1 MGTLQTINRWQ
12 NRVLMDLP
20 RCYLICANARCG
32 STLLSRALS
41 DTGIAGHP
49 DEYFVTG
56 PPEAFAPGA
65 TFWEE
70 GLLARQHGVA
80 NRDEF
85 IELVYRVG
93 STPNG
98 VFGAKWMWNYVG
110 WALENFRELTR
121 FSNASIEAVFHEMFP
136 GLRVVHV
143 VRRDRLRQAI
153 SWLRAAEENVW
164 VVSDEETA
172 RPIREPVYQYDVIVG
187 MMGLIVEGEKS
198 WLDLYERLGVIPL
211 TVEYEELTS
220 PDGYEPTVRQVLRH
234 LGLDDTIELPRPRTK
249 RQANN
254 VNDDW
259 VATFHRDHRSS

>member
-1 MGTLQTINRWQ
+1 MRTRAAGPHFFHTLF
-12 NRVLMDLP
+12 
-20 RCYLICANARCG
+20 
-32 STLLSRALS
+32 S

-49 DEYFVTG
+49 EEYFVTG

-93 STPNG
+93 TTPNG
-98 VFGAKWMWNYVG
+98 VFGAKWMWNYVA
-110 WALENFRELTR
+110 WALESFRELPR
-121 FSNASIEAVFHEMFP
+121 FSNASIEAIFHEMFP

-153 SWLRAAEENVW
+153 SWLRAAEGGVW
-164 VVSDEETA
+164 VVSDEEPA
-172 RPIREPVYQYDVIVG
+172 RPIREPVYKYDVIAG
-187 MMGLIVEGEKS
+187 MIELITEGEKA
-198 WLDLYERLGVIPL
+198 WLDLYKQLGVNPL

-220 PDGYEPTVRQVLRH
+220 PDGYGPTIRQVLRH
-234 LGLDDTIELPRPRTK
+234 LELDDTTELPRPRTM

-254 VNDDW
+254 VNDEW
-259 VATFHRDHRSS
+259 VARFRRDHQAR